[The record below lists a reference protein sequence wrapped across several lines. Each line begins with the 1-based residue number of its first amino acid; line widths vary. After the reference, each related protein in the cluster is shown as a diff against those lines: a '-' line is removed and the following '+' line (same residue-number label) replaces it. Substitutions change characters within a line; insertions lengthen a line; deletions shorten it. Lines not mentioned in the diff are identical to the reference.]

1 MITENRFCVK
11 VALGKLA
18 IVVLEP
24 LTWILREPV
33 ADTQPGVVT
42 LSADVIWKPAI
53 DAGGNGIGTC
63 DRLNQGMEG

>member
-11 VALGKLA
+11 VASGKLA

-42 LSADVIWKPAI
+42 LSADVI
-53 DAGGNGIGTC
+53 
-63 DRLNQGMEG
+63 